1 MKESALYVNPM
12 EDREPV
18 FVSENKPLQREHD
31 AEVRSAVMLVYIAEF
46 VKIFIIAAAI
56 ILPIRLFLLQP
67 YYVKGSSME
76 PNFHE
81 NEYLFVDKI
90 TINFEK
96 LKRGEVIVFR
106 FPKAEQKFL
115 IKRVIG
121 LPGEKVEACGNTVR
135 IWNKEYPDGILLS
148 ENFYTPR
155 QFSEQ
160 MFQRCVTD
168 KIGDHEY
175 FVLGDNRP
183 ASYDSSI
190 FGTISDDHITGRV
203 IFRGLPIEKVTV
215 FRAPQYNL
223 K

>member
-1 MKESALYVNPM
+1 MEEMQSIQIESPQKE
-12 EDREPV
+12 R
-18 FVSENKPLQREHD
+18 D
-31 AEVRSAVMLVYIAEF
+31 AEVRSAVVLVYIAEF

-56 ILPIRLFLLQP
+56 ILPIRLFLIQP

-76 PNFHE
+76 PNFFE
-81 NEYLFVDKI
+81 NEYLIVDKI
-90 TINFEK
+90 TVNFQK

-135 IWNKEYPDGILLS
+135 VWNKDYLDGITLS
-148 ENFYTPR
+148 ENPYHPR
-155 QFSEQ
+155 EFSGQ
-160 MFQRCVTD
+160 MFQRCVTEQV
-168 KIGDHEY
+168 GEHEY

-190 FGTISDDHITGRV
+190 FGTIPDDHLVGRV
-203 IFRGLPIEKVTV
+203 IFRGLPVERVTV
-215 FRAPQYNL
+215 FGAPRYNL

>member
-1 MKESALYVNPM
+1 MPSQQE
-12 EDREPV
+12 R
-18 FVSENKPLQREHD
+18 D
-31 AEVRSAVMLVYIAEF
+31 AEVKSAVILVYIAEF

-56 ILPIRLFLLQP
+56 ILPIRLFLVQP

-76 PNFHE
+76 PNFYE
-81 NEYLFVDKI
+81 NEYLIIDKI
-90 TINFEK
+90 TVNFQK

-135 IWNKEYPDGILLS
+135 VWNADYPDGITLN
-148 ENFYTPR
+148 ENPYHPR

-160 MFQRCVTD
+160 MFQRCVTEQV
-168 KIGDHEY
+168 GVHEY

-183 ASYDSSI
+183 ASYDSSM
-190 FGTISDDHITGRV
+190 FGTIPGDHITGRV
-203 IFRGLPIEKVTV
+203 IFRGLPPERIMV
-215 FRAPQYNL
+215 FGTPQYNL

>member
-1 MKESALYVNPM
+1 MEETQPLEKEHN
-12 EDREPV
+12 
-18 FVSENKPLQREHD
+18 
-31 AEVRSAVMLVYIAEF
+31 AEVRSAVVLVYIAEF

-56 ILPIRLFLLQP
+56 ILPVRLFLIQP

-81 NEYLFVDKI
+81 NEYLIVDKI
-90 TINFEK
+90 TVNFEK

-135 IWNKEYPDGILLS
+135 VWNKDYPDGITLS
-148 ENFYTPR
+148 ENLYNPR
-155 QFSEQ
+155 QFSGQ
-160 MFQRCVTD
+160 MFQRCV
-168 KIGDHEY
+168 KEQVGEHEY

-190 FGTISDDHITGRV
+190 FGTIPDDHLVGRV
-203 IFRGLPIEKVTV
+203 IFRGLPIEKVRV
-215 FRAPQYNL
+215 FGAPQYNL

>member
-1 MKESALYVNPM
+1 MEEVQTTQTAPAIPAEPAEKEN
-12 EDREPV
+12 
-18 FVSENKPLQREHD
+18 D
-31 AEVRSAVMLVYIAEF
+31 AEVRSAIALVYIAEF

-56 ILPIRLFLLQP
+56 ILPVRLFLIQP

-76 PNFHE
+76 PNFFE
-81 NEYLFVDKI
+81 NEYLIVDKI
-90 TINFEK
+90 TVNFEK

-106 FPKAEQKFL
+106 FPKAEQRFL

-135 IWNKEYPDGILLS
+135 VWNTDYPDGITLN
-148 ENFYTPR
+148 ENPYHPR
-155 QFSEQ
+155 QFADQ
-160 MFQRCVTD
+160 MFQRCVTEEV
-168 KIGDHEY
+168 GQHEY

-190 FGTISDDHITGRV
+190 FGTIPDDHITGRV
-203 IFRGLPIEKVTV
+203 IFRGLPVDRVSV
-215 FRAPQYNL
+215 FGTPQYNL

>member
-1 MKESALYVNPM
+1 MDEAQSLQTPSQDVSQKE
-12 EDREPV
+12 R
-18 FVSENKPLQREHD
+18 D
-31 AEVRSAVMLVYIAEF
+31 AEARSAVVLVYIAEF

-56 ILPIRLFLLQP
+56 ILPIRLFLIQP

-76 PNFHE
+76 PNFFE
-81 NEYLFVDKI
+81 NEYLIIDKI
-90 TINFEK
+90 TVNFQK

-135 IWNKEYPDGILLS
+135 VWNVDYPDGITLN
-148 ENFYTPR
+148 ENPYHPR
-155 QFSEQ
+155 QFSGQ
-160 MFQRCVTD
+160 MFQRCVTEQ
-168 KIGDHEY
+168 IGEHEY

-190 FGTISDDHITGRV
+190 FGTIPDDHITGRV
-203 IFRGLPIEKVTV
+203 IFRGLPPDKIMIFGT
-215 FRAPQYNL
+215 PQYNL